1 MDDETLDPASAPDA
15 PAPHQRPPR
24 ATQAGR
30 RARSPRDA
38 RPRGASPRGSRPA
51 PKTPRAKRRRAGCL
65 AALLLIL
72 VVFGG
77 GAAYG
82 WWMLYKPATT
92 VTPGQPVQLEVIRGS
107 STAEIGELLAASGVV
122 DNALMFRLQAR
133 SSTDQ
138 RPLKAGIYDLT
149 TGMGYEPA
157 MNVLRVGPPVIE
169 YFSITIPEGWTL
181 EQIAKRVEEKANIP
195 AAEFLTLASTGASQ
209 FTYPFLADNRTGSLQ
224 GYLFPKTYR
233 LEAGTT
239 AKGMID
245 AMLTQFGKETAGLD
259 LAYARSHGVD
269 MHGLVTI
276 ASIIEREARVA
287 KDRPVISS
295 VIYNRLAKN
304 MKLEICATV
313 QFIVGNK
320 PRLLYSDLKV
330 ESPYNTYLHQGLPPG
345 PIASPGL
352 ASLQAAAAPAETS
365 YLFYVLTHKDGSH
378 SFSKTTAE
386 HNRYKAQAA
395 KGLK

>member
-1 MDDETLDPASAPDA
+1 MDDETRKDAAQASDAQAPADPAP
-15 PAPHQRPPR
+15 RP
-24 ATQAGR
+24 TDAGR
-30 RARSPRDA
+30 RAQAPRA
-38 RPRGASPRGSRPA
+38 TRPRGARPA
-51 PKTPRAKRRRAGCL
+51 PKGSRAKRRRAGCL

-72 VVFGG
+72 VVFG
-77 GAAYG
+77 AAAGYG
-82 WWMLYKPATT
+82 WWTLYKPATD
-92 VTPGQPVQLEVIRGS
+92 VAPGQPVQLEIPNGS

-133 SSTDQ
+133 SATDT
-138 RPLKAGIYDLT
+138 RPLKAGVYDLA

-157 MNVLRVGPPVIE
+157 MNALRVGPVIE

-195 AAEFLTLASTGASQ
+195 AAEFLALASTGASQ
-209 FTYPFLADNRTGSLQ
+209 FTYPFLADNKTGSLQ

-233 LEAGTT
+233 LEVGTS
-239 AKGMID
+239 AKGIID

-259 LAYARSHGVD
+259 LTFAKSRGLDTHGV
-269 MHGLVTI
+269 VTI

-287 KDRPVISS
+287 GDRPLISS
-295 VIYNRLAKN
+295 VIYNRLARN
-304 MKLEICATV
+304 MRLEICATV
-313 QFIVGNK
+313 QFVVGNK

-365 YLFYVLTHKDGSH
+365 YLYYVLTHKDGSH
-378 SFSKTTAE
+378 SFSKTAAE